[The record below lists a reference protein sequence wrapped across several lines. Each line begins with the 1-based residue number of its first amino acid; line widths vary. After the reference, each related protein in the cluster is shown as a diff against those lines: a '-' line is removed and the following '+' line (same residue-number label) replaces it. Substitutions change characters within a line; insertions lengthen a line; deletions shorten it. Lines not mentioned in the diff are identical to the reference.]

1 MSNEHYDAG
10 GIPVIDVIRAK
21 LTQEQ
26 YEGYLLGNIIKY
38 SLRLNFKNAK
48 AQDAAKLAE
57 YACWLDESHWK
68 ESPLAHAATPE
79 EQQRPQRANES
90 WKRAL

>member
-10 GIPVIDVIRAK
+10 GIPVIDVLRAK

-38 SLRLNFKNAK
+38 SLRLNFKDSK
-48 AQDAAKLAE
+48 EQDAAKLAE
-57 YACWLDESHWK
+57 YARWLDESHWK
-68 ESPLAHAATPE
+68 ENPSAQATPE
-79 EQQRPQRANES
+79 EQQRLQRVNES

>member
-10 GIPVIDVIRAK
+10 GIPVIDVLRAK

-26 YEGYLLGNIIKY
+26 YEGYILGNVIKY
-38 SLRLNFKNAK
+38 SLRLNFKDAK

-57 YACWLDESHWK
+57 YAKWLDESHWK
-68 ESPLAHAATPE
+68 EQP
-79 EQQRPQRANES
+79 
-90 WKRAL
+90 